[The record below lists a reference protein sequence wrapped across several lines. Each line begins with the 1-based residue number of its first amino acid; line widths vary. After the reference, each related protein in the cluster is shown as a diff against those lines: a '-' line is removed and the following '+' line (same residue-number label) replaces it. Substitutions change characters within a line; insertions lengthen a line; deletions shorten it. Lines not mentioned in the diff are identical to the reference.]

1 MARNKEKKEEI
12 NLASSAN
19 LDRLPGEVETME
31 FGGIHISVD
40 EEKVERLQK
49 ELDEKIE
56 ESRKK
61 VYAVSMDSEVFQGF
75 KKYITEEAEWS
86 STESI
91 GIVEI
96 SKSIAK
102 IEKEGIK
109 DNMVYMTSL
118 TLEASHYFVSK
129 SRGKGLE
136 EAKNFIK
143 LYKPIDIALNDVKED
158 NRQIEDIRKKL
169 NAAQQGIE
177 LA

>member
-1 MARNKEKKEEI
+1 MARQKEKKEEL

-31 FGGIHISVD
+31 FGGMHISVD
-40 EEKVERLQK
+40 EEKVQRIEK
-49 ELDEKIE
+49 ELEEKIE

-61 VYAVSMDSEVFQGF
+61 VYAVSMDTEAFQSF

-91 GIVEI
+91 GIIEI

-109 DNMVYMTSL
+109 DNMVYMGSL
-118 TLEASHYFVSK
+118 TLEASHYFISK
-129 SRGKGLE
+129 SRGKGLD
-136 EAKNFIK
+136 EAKNFVK

-158 NRQIEDIRKKL
+158 NRNIEEIRKRL

-177 LA
+177 LV

>member
-1 MARNKEKKEEI
+1 MARQKEKNEEL

-31 FGGIHISVD
+31 FGGMHISVD
-40 EEKVERLQK
+40 EEKVQRIEK
-49 ELDEKIE
+49 ELEEKIE

-61 VYAVSMDSEVFQGF
+61 VYAVSMDTEAFQSF

-91 GIVEI
+91 GIIEI

-109 DNMVYMTSL
+109 DNMVYMGSL
-118 TLEASHYFVSK
+118 TLEASHYFISK
-129 SRGKGLE
+129 SRGKGLD
-136 EAKNFIK
+136 EAKNFVK

-158 NRQIEDIRKKL
+158 NRNIEEIRKRL

-177 LA
+177 LV

>member
-1 MARNKEKKEEI
+1 MARQKEKNEGL

-31 FGGIHISVD
+31 FGGMHISVD
-40 EEKVERLQK
+40 EEKVQRIEK
-49 ELDEKIE
+49 ELEEKIE

-61 VYAVSMDSEVFQGF
+61 VYAVSMDAETFQSF
-75 KKYITEEAEWS
+75 KKYMTEEAEWS

-91 GIVEI
+91 GIIEI

-109 DNMVYMTSL
+109 DNMVYMGSL
-118 TLEASHYFVSK
+118 TLEASHYFISK
-129 SRGKGLE
+129 SRGKGLD
-136 EAKNFIK
+136 EAKNFVK

-158 NRQIEDIRKKL
+158 NRNIEEIRKRL